1 MKATF
6 SLRIFVC
13 TILITGWFGC
23 GEPTDPP
30 QGNKNNNSKP
40 ADTPP
45 INSNGSSPANPL
57 PGDSNS
63 SKNNNDLLTVSK
75 KEDKS
80 KEYIILDTLTDQF
93 DRAKAKANAEDTLS
107 KHSDI
112 DAMVGLFAYN
122 PPLILEAL
130 KQAEKVGK
138 VKVIAFDE
146 DDATLQGIKDGIV
159 HGTVVQ
165 NPYMYGYKSIEIL
178 SALKAGEKDVIP
190 ENKFI
195 DIPARQ
201 IRKNNVDEFWA
212 DLKSHNAADNVVM
225 LVFSEFGRRVRENGG
240 GTDHGA
246 AGVAFMIG
254 PKVQGDLYGE
264 YPSIETDHLIE
275 GDLAPTMDFRDLY
288 SSIIADW
295 MGLDEREILKGQ
307 FQKPALFTN

>member
-6 SLRIFVC
+6 FLRIFVC
-13 TILITGWFGC
+13 TILITGWCGC
-23 GEPTDPP
+23 EKPADLP
-30 QGNKNNNSKP
+30 QGNINNNSKP
-40 ADTPP
+40 SDTPP
-45 INSNGSSPANPL
+45 INSNGSSPANSL

-146 DDATLQGIKDGIV
+146 DDATLQGIKDGTV

-165 NPYMYGYKSIEIL
+165 NPYMYGYKSIEVL
-178 SALKAGEKDVIP
+178 TALKAGQKNVIP

-195 DIPARQ
+195 DIPAQQ
-201 IRKNNVDEFWA
+201 IRKDNVDEFWA
-212 DLKSHNAADNVVM
+212 DLKAKK
-225 LVFSEFGRRVRENGG
+225 
-240 GTDHGA
+240 
-246 AGVAFMIG
+246 AG
-254 PKVQGDLYGE
+254 
-264 YPSIETDHLIE
+264 
-275 GDLAPTMDFRDLY
+275 
-288 SSIIADW
+288 
-295 MGLDEREILKGQ
+295 
-307 FQKPALFTN
+307 